1 MNARMMPLAN
11 LTGRA
16 LRRGSGQAM
25 VEFLIAA
32 TLVLIP
38 MFLIVPLL
46 GKYMDLKA
54 TAIQAARYAA
64 WERTVFFNSTDW
76 PAADKDDLKIQREI
90 QQRFFSDTATAK
102 LQSTDGNMTLWGGPK
117 GVKPLWRDRAGNS
130 MLAAYDS
137 NVTQGVAKDDTPGLI
152 NDILD
157 PVVSAISF
165 VGGLLGA
172 AFVLD
177 MQSQYTA
184 TVNVQTVPTRPIKQV
199 IDTTAATGAVTPLF
213 SEKNV
218 LIANGWSANGAAQV
232 KKQTEGLTPTSF
244 LQRSPISDVL
254 TVIQYLAYVFAPEL
268 NPNHLKL
275 GGEIQPDVVPD
286 DRLK

>member
-1 MNARMMPLAN
+1 
-11 LTGRA
+11 
-16 LRRGSGQAM
+16 M

-38 MFLIVPLL
+38 LFLTVPLL

-54 TAIQAARYAA
+54 TSIQAARYAA
-64 WERTVFFNSTDW
+64 WERTVWFGHADWTAAQKTD
-76 PAADKDDLKIQREI
+76 LMIQREI
-90 QQRFFSDTATAK
+90 QQRFFSDTATVK
-102 LQSTDGNMTLWGGPK
+102 LQSTDGNATGWGGTGP
-117 GVKPLWRDRAGNS
+117 KPLWRDRAGNP

-165 VGGLLGA
+165 VGGILGA

-177 MQSQYTA
+177 MDSQYTA
-184 TVNVQTVPTRPIKQV
+184 SVNVQTVQTRPIKQV
-199 IDTTAATGAVTPLF
+199 LHTTAATGAVTPLF

>member
-1 MNARMMPLAN
+1 M
-11 LTGRA
+11 
-16 LRRGSGQAM
+16 
-25 VEFLIAA
+25 
-32 TLVLIP
+32 LIP
-38 MFLIVPLL
+38 LFLTIPLL

-54 TAIQAARYAA
+54 TTIQAARYAA
-64 WERTVFFNSTDW
+64 WERTVYFNNSTW
-76 PAADKDDLKIQREI
+76 AAADKDDLTIQREI
-90 QQRFFSDTATAK
+90 QQRFFSDTATVK
-102 LQSTDGNMTLWGGPK
+102 LQSTDGNTGGWGGTGP
-117 GVKPLWRDRAGNS
+117 KPLWRDRAGNP
-130 MLAAYDS
+130 MLVTYDS
-137 NVTQGVAKDDTPGLI
+137 NVTQGVVKGQTPGLI

-157 PVVSAISF
+157 PIVSAISF

-177 MQSQYTA
+177 MNSQYTA
-184 TVNVQTVPTRPIKQV
+184 TVNVQTVQTRPIKQV
-199 IDTTAATGAVTPLF
+199 LDTTAATGAVTPLF

-232 KKQTEGLTPTSF
+232 KTQTEGLTPTSF

-268 NPNHLKL
+268 NPNNLKL

>member
-1 MNARMMPLAN
+1 MKARATHPAKQ
-11 LTGRA
+11 A
-16 LRRGSGQAM
+16 GQAM

-38 MFLIVPLL
+38 LFLTVPLL

-54 TAIQAARYAA
+54 TSIQAARYAA
-64 WERTVFFNSTDW
+64 WERTVYFNSSTW
-76 PAADKDDLKIQREI
+76 PAADKDDPTIQREI
-90 QQRFFSDTATAK
+90 QRRFFMDTATIK
-102 LQSTDGNMTLWGGPK
+102 LQSNDGGGTGLTGTP
-117 GVKPLWRDRAGNS
+117 KPLWKDRAGNS
-130 MLAAYDS
+130 MLLPYNAYVGQSRDMT
-137 NVTQGVAKDDTPGLI
+137 NINTPGLV

-157 PVVSAISF
+157 PVVGFISD
-165 VGGLLGA
+165 VGGVLGA

-177 MQSQYTA
+177 MDSLYVS
-184 TVNVQTVPTRPIKQV
+184 TVNVQTVPTRPIRQV
-199 IDTTAATGAVTPLF
+199 LDRGAATGAVTPLF

-244 LQRSPISDVL
+244 LQRSPVSDVL
-254 TVIQYLAYVFAPEL
+254 TAIQYLAYLFAPEL

-275 GGEIQPDVVPD
+275 GGDIQPDVVPD

>member
-1 MNARMMPLAN
+1 MSARP
-11 LTGRA
+11 THPVIEGGQA
-16 LRRGSGQAM
+16 LRSSSGQAL
-25 VEFLIAA
+25 VEFLITA

-64 WERTVFFNSTDW
+64 WERTVWFGHADWAAGQKTD
-76 PAADKDDLKIQREI
+76 LQVQREI
-90 QQRFFSDTATAK
+90 QRRFFSDTATVK
-102 LQSTDGNMTLWGGPK
+102 LQSNDGNATGWGGTGP
-117 GVKPLWRDRAGNS
+117 KPLWRDRAGNP
-130 MLAAYDS
+130 MLVTYDA
-137 NVTQGVAKDDTPGLI
+137 NVTQGVVKDETPGLI

-177 MQSQYTA
+177 MDSLYTS
-184 TVNVQTVPTRPIKQV
+184 TVNVQTVQTRPIRQV
-199 IDTTAATGAVTPLF
+199 IDRGAATGAVTPLF

-232 KKQTEGLTPTSF
+232 KAQTEGLTPTSF
-244 LQRSPISDVL
+244 LQRSPLSDVL

-275 GGEIQPDVVPD
+275 GGEIKPDVVPG
-286 DRLK
+286 DRLQ

>member
-1 MNARMMPLAN
+1 MHPVKQE
-11 LTGRA
+11 
-16 LRRGSGQAM
+16 GQAM

-38 MFLIVPLL
+38 LFLTVPLL

-54 TAIQAARYAA
+54 TSIQAARYAA
-64 WERTVFFNSTDW
+64 WERTVWFGHADW
-76 PAADKDDLKIQREI
+76 TAAEKADLMIQREI
-90 QQRFFSDTATAK
+90 QQRFFSDTATVK
-102 LQSTDGNMTLWGGPK
+102 LQSTDGNATGWGGTGP
-117 GVKPLWRDRAGNS
+117 KPLWRDRAGNP
-130 MLAAYDS
+130 MLVAYDS

-165 VGGLLGA
+165 VGGILGA

-177 MQSQYTA
+177 MDSQYTA
-184 TVNVQTVPTRPIKQV
+184 SVNVQTVQTRPIKQV
-199 IDTTAATGAVTPLF
+199 LHTTADTGAVTPLF

-232 KKQTEGLTPTSF
+232 KAQTEGLTPTSF

>member
-1 MNARMMPLAN
+1 MHPVKQE
-11 LTGRA
+11 
-16 LRRGSGQAM
+16 GQAM

-38 MFLIVPLL
+38 LFLTVPLL

-54 TAIQAARYAA
+54 TSIQAARYAA
-64 WERTVFFNSTDW
+64 WERTVWFGHADWTAAQKTD
-76 PAADKDDLKIQREI
+76 LMIQREI
-90 QQRFFSDTATAK
+90 QQRFFSDTATVK
-102 LQSTDGNMTLWGGPK
+102 LQSTDGNATGWGGTGP
-117 GVKPLWRDRAGNS
+117 KPLWRDRAGNP
-130 MLAAYDS
+130 MLVAYDS

-165 VGGLLGA
+165 VGGILGA

-177 MQSQYTA
+177 MDSQYTA
-184 TVNVQTVPTRPIKQV
+184 SVNVQTVQTRPIRQV
-199 IDTTAATGAVTPLF
+199 LDRGADTGAVTPLF

-232 KKQTEGLTPTSF
+232 KAQTEGLTPTSF

-268 NPNHLKL
+268 KPNHLKL
-275 GGEIQPDVVPD
+275 GGEIKPDVVPD

>member
-1 MNARMMPLAN
+1 MHPVKQE
-11 LTGRA
+11 
-16 LRRGSGQAM
+16 GQAM

-38 MFLIVPLL
+38 LFLTVPLL

-54 TAIQAARYAA
+54 TSIQAARYAA
-64 WERTVFFNSTDW
+64 WERTVWFGHADWTAAEKTD
-76 PAADKDDLKIQREI
+76 LMIQREI
-90 QQRFFSDTATAK
+90 QQRFFSDTATVK
-102 LQSTDGNMTLWGGPK
+102 LQSTDGNATGWGGTGP
-117 GVKPLWRDRAGNS
+117 KPLWRDRAGNP
-130 MLAAYDS
+130 MLVAYDS

-165 VGGLLGA
+165 VGGILGA

-177 MQSQYTA
+177 MDSQYTA
-184 TVNVQTVPTRPIKQV
+184 SVNVQTVQTRPIKQV
-199 IDTTAATGAVTPLF
+199 LHTTADTGAVTPLF

-218 LIANGWSANGAAQV
+218 LIANGWSANGAAHV

>member
-1 MNARMMPLAN
+1 
-11 LTGRA
+11 
-16 LRRGSGQAM
+16 M

-64 WERTVFFNSTDW
+64 WERTVYFNSTDW

-90 QQRFFSDTATAK
+90 QQRFFSNTATAK
-102 LQSTDGNMTLWGGPK
+102 LQSTDGNTTGWGGGP
-117 GVKPLWRDRAGNS
+117 KPLWRDRAGNP
-130 MLAAYDS
+130 MLVTYDS
-137 NVTQGVAKDDTPGLI
+137 NVTQGVTKDDTPGLI

-199 IDTTAATGAVTPLF
+199 INTTAATGAATPLF

-218 LIANGWSANGAAQV
+218 LIANGWSANGATQV

>member
-1 MNARMMPLAN
+1 MRIRTSRSSVVYPVQQ
-11 LTGRA
+11 G
-16 LRRGSGQAM
+16 GQAM

-64 WERTVFFNSTDW
+64 WERTVWYGGTNWESGEKEDI
-76 PAADKDDLKIQREI
+76 KIQREI
-90 QQRFFSDTATAK
+90 QQRFFSATATAK
-102 LQSTDGNMTLWGGPK
+102 LTDLDATTTGWGG
-117 GVKPLWRDRAGNS
+117 GVKPLWKDRAGNP

-137 NVTQGVAKDDTPGLI
+137 NVTRAEVKGDTPGLI
-152 NDILD
+152 NDVLD
-157 PVVSAISF
+157 PVVSAISA
-165 VGGLLGA
+165 VGGVLGA

-177 MQSQYTA
+177 MDSLYTS
-184 TVNVQTVPTRPIKQV
+184 TVNVQTVPTMPIKQV
-199 IDTTAATGAVTPLF
+199 LNTTAATGSVTPLF
-213 SEKNV
+213 TEKNV
-218 LIANGWSANGAAQV
+218 LIANGWSANGAAHV

-244 LQRSPISDVL
+244 LQRSPVSDVL

-275 GGEIQPDVVPD
+275 GGEIKPDVVPD